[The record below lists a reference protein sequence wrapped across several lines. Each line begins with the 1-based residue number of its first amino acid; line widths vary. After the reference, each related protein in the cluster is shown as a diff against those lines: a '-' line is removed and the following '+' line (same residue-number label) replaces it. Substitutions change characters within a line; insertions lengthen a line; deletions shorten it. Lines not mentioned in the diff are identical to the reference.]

1 MYNVGVSYTTIS
13 ICIYIYTHISIPE
26 RHIAELHTQYGFFD
40 EQGAQSGST
49 Y

>member
-1 MYNVGVSYTTIS
+1 MWEFRTPQYLYV
-13 ICIYIYTHISIPE
+13 YIYTHISIPE